1 MAAGSSQRLQLYQ
14 IAIFILVVDLNAI
27 HVLASHRD
35 RHIIQFKSPN
45 LYPEGIAYD
54 PSAQHFL
61 VGSLH
66 SRSILSVSDAGVVE
80 TFLTDTTLPLNSTIL
95 GLTVDVHYK
104 RLLAVIHSLEPLPS
118 FNALAAYDL
127 RTRRRIYLAEL
138 DAEIDGVRQVAN
150 DVAADFSGNAF
161 VTNSASNFIWK
172 VNADGESSIFSKSP
186 AFSSHP
192 VDQST
197 PYSKCGLNGVVYN
210 SKGYLLVAQSN
221 TGKLFRVDA
230 EDGTARTVILPK
242 DLPLAD
248 GVAVR
253 KDGVVLVVSPNSAW
267 FLTSHDSW
275 MMGGIK
281 DEITLDADRFPT
293 SVSVGSEGRVY
304 VLYGHVLEGIK
315 GNVEREEFQYR
326 GDSVDRGGGEG

>member
-104 RLLAVIHSLEPLPS
+104 RLLAVIHSPEPLPP

-127 RTRRRIYLAEL
+127 RTRRRLYLAEL
-138 DAEIDGVRQVAN
+138 DAEIDGIRQVAN

-242 DLPLAD
+242 DLSLAD

-275 MMGGIK
+275 MTGGIK

-293 SVSVGSEGRVY
+293 SVTVGSEGRVY

-315 GNVEREEFQYR
+315 GNVERKS
-326 GDSVDRGGGEG
+326 SV